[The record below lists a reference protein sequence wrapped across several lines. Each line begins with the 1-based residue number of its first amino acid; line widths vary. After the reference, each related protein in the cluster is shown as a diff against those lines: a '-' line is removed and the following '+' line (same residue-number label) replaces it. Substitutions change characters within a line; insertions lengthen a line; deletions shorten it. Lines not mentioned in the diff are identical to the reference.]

1 MNVISPLFFGPRFTD
16 EKNDNRNPISSP
28 RKPHVFESLLQAFH
42 ADVEDERNGRLMWI
56 RGFRTDKK
64 NGNSSADLE
73 EHPSDTILPT
83 NGGSEINEPVSE
95 LVGSTTPVRG
105 TGFTDEKGRI
115 QPGASKLV
123 QNPEDVEGSSVSLT
137 EQASKQEPV
146 LKDTGGKSVVSTS
159 KIEESALPDEIMTP
173 TAAIHSLTKEDSSKK
188 GSPKDKSPKKD
199 SSKEGSSKN
208 EPSDEKSKT
217 ETLRKKF
224 FGKRDDSQ
232 GSEKSSVFSIFSSKE
247 KEIPP
252 FFNQLGKQPYDLFH
266 KGFASDLMKLEFDSK
281 PVTDSDFKACGLC
294 GINGSNIYGFVE
306 GKKTLPYR
314 GVEVAAKMNSDKVM
328 LTEVSIPTL
337 WDKAKVSLQFTKPP
351 SPLDQNF
358 GIKGEMKTDHI
369 ALNGEAELVKMPLV
383 KMSAVFGAG
392 GLYGGAK
399 SGYYFQDRR
408 FGPSQLLMS
417 WSRNKTHLTGGVK
430 VANMEQPQSSPKTVS
445 GAICRQLSDK
455 LVSGTEVSW
464 NATTDGPVGSVVL
477 KYQLPFD
484 ASLRAKVDSFARVGL
499 CYSQVLAQGVTLHAS
514 VLLEGGN
521 IRTGDHKFGL
531 SLEVNSEP

>member
-83 NGGSEINEPVSE
+83 NGGSEMNEPVSE

-266 KGFASDLMKLEFDSK
+266 KG
-281 PVTDSDFKACGLC
+281 
-294 GINGSNIYGFVE
+294 
-306 GKKTLPYR
+306 
-314 GVEVAAKMNSDKVM
+314 KV
-328 LTEVSIPTL
+328 LTI
-337 WDKAKVSLQFTKPP
+337 Q
-351 SPLDQNF
+351 
-358 GIKGEMKTDHI
+358 
-369 ALNGEAELVKMPLV
+369 VKWVQP
-383 KMSAVFGAG
+383 GAT
-392 GLYGGAK
+392 
-399 SGYYFQDRR
+399 YFP
-408 FGPSQLLMS
+408 G
-417 WSRNKTHLTGGVK
+417 
-430 VANMEQPQSSPKTVS
+430 
-445 GAICRQLSDK
+445 
-455 LVSGTEVSW
+455 
-464 NATTDGPVGSVVL
+464 
-477 KYQLPFD
+477 
-484 ASLRAKVDSFARVGL
+484 
-499 CYSQVLAQGVTLHAS
+499 
-514 VLLEGGN
+514 
-521 IRTGDHKFGL
+521 
-531 SLEVNSEP
+531 